1 MKKAQRD
8 ITYDAELLN
17 GLKDPVEAAAFIEA
31 VMDLNDP
38 DALKLAMRKVAQAHG
53 IAEISRRAELG
64 EKTLFRALSLSGNPR
79 LDTVNKVLNAVGLRL
94 TVKPIG

>member
-8 ITYDAELLN
+8 ITYDTELLN

>member
-53 IAEISRRAELG
+53 MAEISRRAELG

>member
-53 IAEISRRAELG
+53 ISEISRRAELG